1 MRTITKAGIEY
12 KYPEVILMN
21 ESGLGTAEFAGRTAY
36 DSFEKSENESV
47 KNLNKLIASSADDI
61 QSTIKDVRDI
71 EKSNLLHQ
79 LAWVHHHMSVLEH
92 INLSYFVKGTS
103 RAVLQEHARH
113 RLQGITVKSTRY
125 TMSSVINA
133 FNASNTLDEFT
144 DIIKSLDMFV
154 ITGTRKNLEI
164 HQIWDNLVHQ
174 ELMLEPADETGISGF
189 LNISTSREQLEYLI
203 HSDDDYRIEF
213 QELQSLK
220 QKRNVGD
227 NFKHIV
233 TDNWKTDFVF
243 TMNLRTLKNY
253 LDLRNSGAAYFQI
266 RMLAEEIIEA
276 TPKKY
281 LDLVMK
287 T

>member
-213 QELQSLK
+213 QKLQSLK

>member
-144 DIIKSLDMFV
+144 DLIKSLDMFV

-213 QELQSLK
+213 QKLQSLK